1 MPRVWGN
8 HRSPCLACPQDNQFK
23 INVLLAIASGLV
35 FTCFRSDEQIIR
47 GIVIG

>member
-1 MPRVWGN
+1 MKRVRSN

-35 FTCFRSDEQIIR
+35 FTCFRSDEEIIR